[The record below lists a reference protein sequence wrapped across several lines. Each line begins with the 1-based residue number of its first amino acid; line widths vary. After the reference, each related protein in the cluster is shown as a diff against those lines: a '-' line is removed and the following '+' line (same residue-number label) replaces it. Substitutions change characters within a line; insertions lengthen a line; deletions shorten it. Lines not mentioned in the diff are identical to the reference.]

1 MLPHELIIKIL
12 GDLNNNE
19 LKGFLVIC
27 QEWREMIIKNPST
40 MRKLPLVLK
49 KDTWREKMGFL
60 EKYGE
65 YVKDIKFDEC
75 AFQSMHDIH
84 RILSLTPAVEKLK
97 FLNCY
102 LKDEE
107 HTDEPMVLQVSP
119 PNPADLMVMAPI
131 PPEDADMEPDIAVL
145 MEDPVIREA
154 EREIRAYEA
163 NFQHIHPEAS
173 ALDGIV
179 NIAVE
184 VEESAL
190 ELSKLKILELDSPA
204 IAQRLIKYFGSS
216 KEIEIMKITFY
227 YQEPAPEFTDFL
239 CQQVRVGFKAGS
251 VFWFMTLLI

>member
-1 MLPHELIIKIL
+1 MLPHEILIKIL
-12 GDLNNNE
+12 GDLSNNE

-27 QEWREMIIKNPST
+27 QEWRDIIIKNPST

-49 KDTWREKMGFL
+49 KDTWREKMDFL

-75 AFQSMHDIH
+75 AFQSMSDIH
-84 RILSLTPAVEKLK
+84 RILSLTPSVEKLK

-102 LKDEE
+102 LKNEE
-107 HTDEPMVLQVSP
+107 SNDEPMVLQVSP
-119 PNPADLMVMAPI
+119 PNPADIAVMAQI
-131 PPEDADMEPDIAVL
+131 PDQDADMEPDIAVL

-163 NFQHIHPEAS
+163 NFLNIRPEGYYVQNANAS
-173 ALDGIV
+173 EVAT
-179 NIAVE
+179 
-184 VEESAL
+184 VEEPTL

-204 IAQRLIKYFGSS
+204 IAQRLIKYFETS

-239 CQQVRVGFKAGS
+239 CQQVPE
-251 VFWFMTLLI
+251 LD